1 MGYAPNGVMDSEVH
15 LQAAALAVGFGQVV
29 YYTPRQG

>member
-1 MGYAPNGVMDSEVH
+1 MGELDSEVH
-15 LQAAALAVGFGQVV
+15 LQAAGLDVGFGQVV

>member
-15 LQAAALAVGFGQVV
+15 LQAAGLAVGFGRVV
-29 YYTPRQG
+29 FCTPTQG